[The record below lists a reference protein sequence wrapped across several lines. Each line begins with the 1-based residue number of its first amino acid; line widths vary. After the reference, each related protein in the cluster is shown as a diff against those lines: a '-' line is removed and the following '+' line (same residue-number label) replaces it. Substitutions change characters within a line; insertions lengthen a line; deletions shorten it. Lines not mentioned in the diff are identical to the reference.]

1 MKTKPAAE
9 PGAARSRVQPSGATR
24 RGRSAASG
32 SPRAQCRPV
41 LIGYV
46 RVSTR
51 DQGGNGHGLD
61 AQRRTI
67 ERYCRDNGYV
77 LACII
82 PDVVSTRLADK
93 MYGRQAAVVAVEAG
107 LADGIIVST
116 LDRASRSTLDGAILL
131 DQARRQ
137 GWRLLSVDGVDSD
150 DPEQTLLTD
159 IRLAVAQEER
169 RKISER
175 TKAGLEAARAK
186 GKQLGRPSK
195 VTPALARR
203 IVRLRMKDG
212 LSAQKIAANLTTKK
226 VPAPG
231 GGATWHHSTVRL
243 ILAREGAA

>member
-1 MKTKPAAE
+1 M
-9 PGAARSRVQPSGATR
+9 
-24 RGRSAASG
+24 
-32 SPRAQCRPV
+32 
-41 LIGYV
+41 
-46 RVSTR
+46 
-51 DQGGNGHGLD
+51 
-61 AQRRTI
+61 
-67 ERYCRDNGYV
+67 
-77 LACII
+77 
-82 PDVVSTRLADK
+82 
-93 MYGRQAAVVAVEAG
+93 
-107 LADGIIVST
+107 
-116 LDRASRSTLDGAILL
+116 
-131 DQARRQ
+131 QARDDRVRP
-137 GWRLLSVDGVDSD
+137 RLNLKTATLSVDGVDSD

-243 ILAREGAA
+243 ILAREGVA

>member
-1 MKTKPAAE
+1 VDDLRAYLAE
-9 PGAARSRVQPSGATR
+9 PPPRRPRGAAVPEPSPGRHPNARATLYKNLWLRGNCPDRFRRAYSRR
-24 RGRSAASG
+24 E
-32 SPRAQCRPV
+32 
-41 LIGYV
+41 
-46 RVSTR
+46 
-51 DQGGNGHGLD
+51 H
-61 AQRRTI
+61 
-67 ERYCRDNGYV
+67 
-77 LACII
+77 
-82 PDVVSTRLADK
+82 
-93 MYGRQAAVVAVEAG
+93 
-107 LADGIIVST
+107 ST

-243 ILAREGAA
+243 ILAREGVA